1 MKEIKIKNHSI
12 LLYDALDEMP
22 VVRYHKFTQLMV
34 LAAGVGNDL
43 NAIRT
48 KLLSIRQM
56 IEDNT
61 PEKAKVEI
69 LNLYQTFAFIDKVTD
84 PRSLAMACAVHS
96 IDGEE
101 QTDTSGD
108 GLQKVADRLNG
119 WMSVKERDDATAAVK
134 KKMEDEL
141 AYFYPEHVD
150 HDGEGMALMK
160 RMLERRLERI
170 KDGDDLEKEDPELK
184 QLERRMRDRQEVTDY
199 QDYERMSDTA
209 FEQGCLAITGE
220 LHKDAKTM
228 STMEYHSAIKLLED
242 RAKEI
247 DKARKR

>member
-1 MKEIKIKNHSI
+1 M
-12 LLYDALDEMP
+12 LYDALDEMP
-22 VVRYHKFTQLMV
+22 VVRYHKFTQMMV

-43 NAIRT
+43 DAIRG
-48 KLLSIRQM
+48 KLLAIRQM

-69 LNLYQTFAFIDKVTD
+69 LNLYQTFAFIDRLAD
-84 PRSLAMACAVHS
+84 PRSLAMAYTVHS

-101 QTDTSGD
+101 QKDMSGD
-108 GLQKVADRLNG
+108 GLQKVADRLNE

-141 AYFYPEHVD
+141 AYFYPEHTD
-150 HDGEGMALMK
+150 RDTEGMALMK
-160 RMLERRLERI
+160 RILERRLERI
-170 KDGDDLEKEDPELK
+170 KNGDDLESDDPELK
-184 QLERRMRDRQEVTDY
+184 RLERRMRDRQEVTDY
-199 QDYERMSDTA
+199 QNYERESDTA

-228 STMEYHSAIKLLED
+228 TTMEYHSAMKLLED

-247 DKARKR
+247 EKARKK